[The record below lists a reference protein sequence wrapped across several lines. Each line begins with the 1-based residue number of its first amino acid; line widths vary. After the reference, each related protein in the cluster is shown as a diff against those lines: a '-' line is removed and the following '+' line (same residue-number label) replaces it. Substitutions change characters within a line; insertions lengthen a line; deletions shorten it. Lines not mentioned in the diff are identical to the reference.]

1 MLPVRELPPSQ
12 RERSIKRMTSRVAG
26 YPVSN
31 PMPERR
37 KVFRVEKMAA
47 PHGEPP
53 TAGNSS
59 SSCCEEVMREL
70 AALRAMLA
78 AAPLHTSPTSAAESA
93 EMARLLSR
101 LRDIRS
107 ILAGADPAAAGNGIA
122 AANAPMS
129 RFSYELEAAVKTSE
143 QATQKILAAAE
154 EIDQAAN
161 NLSAAVKG
169 DSEQGLAQD
178 IRDRVIA
185 IFEACNFQDVTSQ
198 RLAKVRTAL
207 AGMEKL
213 IEAALGEL
221 AGNASPAA
229 HGPPLD
235 GDGGHVSQR
244 EVDSLFA
251 ADVRPLAKRSR

>member
-1 MLPVRELPPSQ
+1 
-12 RERSIKRMTSRVAG
+12 
-26 YPVSN
+26 
-31 PMPERR
+31 MPERR

-47 PHGEPP
+47 PHGESPS
-53 TAGNSS
+53 AGNSA

-78 AAPLHTSPTSAAESA
+78 AAPLCTSATSAAESA
-93 EMARLLSR
+93 EVARLMSR
-101 LRDIRS
+101 LRDIRGV
-107 ILAGADPAAAGNGIA
+107 LVGAEQAGAGNGTA
-122 AANAPMS
+122 AAPLR
-129 RFSYELEAAVKTSE
+129 RFTYELEAAVKTSE

-161 NLSAAVKG
+161 SISAAVKG
-169 DSEQGLAQD
+169 NSEQGLAQD

-207 AGMEKL
+207 AGMEQL
-213 IEAALGEL
+213 VGAALGEPE
-221 AGNASPAA
+221 GDRSPAVRR
-229 HGPPLD
+229 PPFD
-235 GDGGHVSQR
+235 GDNGHASQS

-251 ADVRPLAKRSR
+251 ASVRPTR

>member
-1 MLPVRELPPSQ
+1 
-12 RERSIKRMTSRVAG
+12 MTSRVAG
-26 YPVSN
+26 YSVSN
-31 PMPERR
+31 PMPERQ

-47 PHGEPP
+47 PHGESPS
-53 TAGNSS
+53 AGNSA

-78 AAPLHTSPTSAAESA
+78 AASPRTSATESA
-93 EMARLLSR
+93 EVARLMSR

-107 ILAGADPAAAGNGIA
+107 VLVGAQEAGAGNGTA
-122 AANAPMS
+122 TAPLS
-129 RFSYELEAAVKTSE
+129 RFTYELEAAVKTSE

-161 NLSAAVKG
+161 SLSAAVKG
-169 DSEQGLAQD
+169 NSEQGLAQD

-198 RLAKVRTAL
+198 RLAKVGTAL
-207 AGMEKL
+207 TGMEQL
-213 IEAALGEL
+213 VGAALGEFEDDR
-221 AGNASPAA
+221 SPAVG
-229 HGPPLD
+229 GPLLEGDD
-235 GDGGHVSQR
+235 GHASQS

-251 ADVRPLAKRSR
+251 VSVRPAR

>member
-1 MLPVRELPPSQ
+1 
-12 RERSIKRMTSRVAG
+12 
-26 YPVSN
+26 
-31 PMPERR
+31 MPERR

-47 PHGEPP
+47 PHGESPS
-53 TAGNSS
+53 AGNSA

-78 AAPLHTSPTSAAESA
+78 AAPLRAAESA
-93 EMARLLSR
+93 ERARFMSR

-107 ILAGADPAAAGNGIA
+107 VIAGAEPAVAGNGIA
-122 AANAPMS
+122 AVNAPMS
-129 RFSYELEAAVKTSE
+129 RFTHELEAAVKTSE
-143 QATQKILAAAE
+143 RATQKILAAAE

-169 DSEQGLAQD
+169 NSEQGLAQD

-207 AGMEKL
+207 EGMEKL
-213 IEAALGEL
+213 IGAALDEL
-221 AGNASPAA
+221 ESNTLPAA
-229 HGPPLD
+229 HGPRLD
-235 GDGGHVSQR
+235 DDDGHVSQS

-251 ADVRPLAKRSR
+251 SGARPLAEQPR